1 MRNLLTLII
10 IGAAGAGLLAGTAAE
25 AARLGSGKSIGMQ
38 RQSIPRE
45 APKAPTAQPAPAA
58 PAGAVTA
65 PTAQPPKPAGAS
77 RWLAPLIGFGLGA
90 AMMSMFGGGPLMGA
104 IGNMLMFAVLAGAVF
119 FAINFFRRKAAPADA
134 SPIQYAGVPTSLTA
148 AATTAPSSPSPSAS
162 QGLPPGFD
170 SDGFLRQAKIS
181 FIRLQ
186 AANDAKDLRD
196 IRDYTT
202 PELYAELAMQIQERG
217 DASQKTDVVTLNA
230 ELLDV
235 TNEPDRAIA
244 SVRFTGLI
252 REVEASGAAPVDEIW
267 HVVKDLKD
275 GKAAWLIAGIEQ
287 NI

>member
-1 MRNLLTLII
+1 MRKLLAVLMITF
-10 IGAAGAGLLAGTAAE
+10 AGAGLLAATNAE
-25 AARLGSGKSIGMQ
+25 AGRLGGGKSIGMQ

-45 APKAPTAQPAPAA
+45 APKAPVAQPTPTAPASAA
-58 PAGAVTA
+58 PPPAA
-65 PTAQPPKPAGAS
+65 PKPAGAS

-90 AMMSMFGGGPLMGA
+90 AMMSMFGGSPIRGA
-104 IGNMLMFAVLAGAVF
+104 IGNLLMFAVLIGIVF
-119 FAINFFRRKAAPADA
+119 FVINMFRRKAVSANPQAM
-134 SPIQYAGVPTSLTA
+134 QYAGVPAA
-148 AATTAPSSPSPSAS
+148 AATPLPSPSVDA
-162 QGLPPGFD
+162 PAPATRAYPAGFD
-170 SDGFLRQAKIS
+170 AEGFLRQAKVS

-217 DASQKTDVVTLNA
+217 DAPQKTDVVTLNA

-235 TNEPDRAIA
+235 TEEADRAIA

-252 REVEASGAAPVDEIW
+252 REQEASGAVPVDEIW

-275 GKAAWLIAGIEQ
+275 KKATWLIAGIEQ
-287 NI
+287 NG